1 MRRYNPKNWCKGDKV
16 RINPNYSWSYPKTT
30 KDLEKEGT
38 VESVSPTRLHIRWDD
53 SSDLLSNFT
62 HADISLIKINKVF
75 QGLPDELF
83 EI

>member
-1 MRRYNPKNWCKGDKV
+1 MRKYNPENWSNGDRV
-16 RINPNYSWSYPKTT
+16 RINPNYSWSYPKSI

-38 VESVSPTRLHIRWDD
+38 VESVSPTRLHIRWDN
-53 SSDLLSNFT
+53 SDLLSNFT
-62 HADISLIKINKVF
+62 HADISLIKIEKVF

>member
-1 MRRYNPKNWCKGDKV
+1 MRKYNPENWSNGDRV
-16 RINPNYSWSYPKTT
+16 RINPRYDWSFPKSMKTL
-30 KDLEKEGT
+30 KREGT

-53 SSDLLSNFT
+53 SDTLSNFT
-62 HADISLIKINKVF
+62 HADQSLIKIEKVF